1 MIEEEQA
8 IIGPD
13 WYPCGIAQNRPTI
26 DALLQYTSEQG
37 LSERRLAI
45 EELFVPS
52 TMRDIPLSEGQLV

>member
-13 WYPCGIAQNRPTI
+13 WYPYGIGQYRASI
-26 DALLQYTSEQG
+26 EALLQYTSEQG
-37 LSERRLAI
+37 LSERRLTI

-52 TMRDIPLSEGQLV
+52 SMRDIPLSEGQLV